1 MRDSNKT
8 SKTLVI
14 TLVIATVV
22 TLGGVATWLNVLKG
36 ESDSKDIKTTEQ
48 VKAPGDLDKIAFIA
62 EANKSVLEQLQAQN
76 RTVETKDSQY
86 GKYVDSI
93 NGKKGGTDNKYWTF
107 YVDGKMADKGAA
119 DYVTNGG
126 EKIEWKFE

>member
-14 TLVIATVV
+14 TFVV
-22 TLGGVATWLNVLKG
+22 AAVLALGGVATWLNILRG
-36 ESDSKDIKTTEQ
+36 ESDKKDINTTQ
-48 VKAPGDLDKIAFIA
+48 QANQPADPNKISFVA
-62 EANKSVLEQLQAQN
+62 EANKPVLEQLQAQN
-76 RTVETKDSQY
+76 RTVEVKDSQY
-86 GKYVDSI
+86 GTYVDSI

-107 YVDGKMADKGAA
+107 YVDGQMADQGAA
-119 DYVTNGG
+119 DYITKGG

>member
-14 TLVIATVV
+14 TFVV
-22 TLGGVATWLNVLKG
+22 AAVLALGGVATWLNILRG
-36 ESDSKDIKTTEQ
+36 ESDKKDINTQQ
-48 VKAPGDLDKIAFIA
+48 VKQPSDLDKISFVA

-76 RTVETKDSQY
+76 RTVEVKDSQY

-107 YVDGKMADKGAA
+107 YVDGQMADKGAA
-119 DYVTNGG
+119 DYITKGG